1 MDKTSVHSTSQNMSV
16 RNNLQPKI
24 ENFNNNIHTN
34 QLDSINGVHN
44 QLWSCYSPSWD
55 ETSSDCTTT
64 YDHNYSCD
72 LTTNQPI
79 IYTTTA
85 IPNYY
90 IQQNTTLQPICS
102 SEKEH
107 SYTKADDKIPKSIA
121 IIKLPPSAPQ
131 IPTKTSRRIP
141 LIHSDYLPIS
151 SFDCYYLVLSLCL
164 YFWSTIHSPIVKKNQ
179 ITDDLKSTQINV
191 VTSQH
196 E

>member
-1 MDKTSVHSTSQNMSV
+1 MHIFNYDSV
-16 RNNLQPKI
+16 
-24 ENFNNNIHTN
+24 IHRH
-34 QLDSINGVHN
+34 GMKH
-44 QLWSCYSPSWD
+44 P
-55 ETSSDCTTT
+55 DCTTT
-64 YDHNYSCD
+64 SDHNYSCD

-85 IPNYY
+85 IPNDY

-102 SEKEH
+102 IEKEH
-107 SYTKADDKIPKSIA
+107 SHTKADDKIPKSIA

-131 IPTKTSRRIP
+131 IPTITSRRIP
-141 LIHSDYLPIS
+141 PIHSDYLPIS

-164 YFWSTIHSPIVKKNQ
+164 YFWSTIHWPIVKKNQ